1 MQKKMFANQLY
12 KTYETYKEQKLSHR
26 RIKHND
32 ILSLIKNR
40 NSGVFKI
47 SEIGKSFEGREI
59 YLLKAGTGKIKVMLW
74 SQMHGD
80 EPTATQAL
88 FDIFNFFEHPEDL
101 KDEPELILKNCTLYF
116 IPMLNPDGAKR
127 FQRRNAQDIDINR
140 DALRLESPEAKL
152 LMKYRDAVNPDFGF
166 NLHDQDV
173 WYSAGNTKYP
183 ATLSFLTPAFDNEKT
198 INESRKKSMQL
209 IAEMN
214 DVLQNFIPNQI
225 GRYSDDFMPTAFGD
239 NIQKKG
245 TSTILIES
253 GGFADDQERQ
263 IVRKLNFVAI
273 LYALYSISN
282 NNFVIK
288 EITDYEKIPFNK
300 KNKLFDY
307 IIRNAAIPN
316 NNMKYKADIGIR
328 SRSLHD
334 KDIFEIEEIGD
345 LSQNYASFEIDMN
358 GAEII
363 SVNIGN
369 DAEFLIQTYFVS

>member
-1 MQKKMFANQLY
+1 MLADQLY
-12 KTYETYKEQKLSHR
+12 KTYETLKEQKLSHR
-26 RIKHND
+26 RIKHID
-32 ILSLIKNR
+32 ILPLIKSR
-40 NSGVFKI
+40 NSGIFEI

-59 YLLKAGTGKIKVMLW
+59 FLLKSGTGKTKVMLW
-74 SQMHGD
+74 SQMHGN
-80 EPTATQAL
+80 ESTATQAL
-88 FDIFNFFEHPEDL
+88 FDIFNFFENPGDL
-101 KDEPELILKNCTLYF
+101 KDKAELILQNCTLYF
-116 IPMLNPDGAKR
+116 IPMLNPDGAER

-152 LMKYRDAVNPDFGF
+152 LMKYRDAFNPDFGF
-166 NLHDQDV
+166 NLHDQDS

-214 DVLQNFIPNQI
+214 EALQNFIPNQM

-253 GGFADDQERQ
+253 GGIADDPEKQ

-273 LYALYSISN
+273 LHAFNSISN
-282 NNFVIK
+282 DHFK
-288 EITDYEKIPFNK
+288 EKIIADYEKIPFNK

-307 IIRNAAIPN
+307 IIRNAAIPKN
-316 NNMKYKADIGIR
+316 NIKYKADIGIR
-328 SRSLHD
+328 SKSLHD
-334 KDIFEIEEIGD
+334 KDIFTVEDIGD
-345 LSQNYASFEIDMN
+345 LSQNDAYSEINMN
-358 GAEII
+358 EAEII
-363 SVNIGN
+363 PVNIGD
-369 DAEFLIQTYFVS
+369 DAEFLIQTYFIF